1 MIWNIC
7 LFLSIGIICLSLLF
21 SFGLSRGNS
30 LNMRFRKI
38 KNIIFVSAFL
48 AVYCLYIPIFH
59 EKVTAGLFFVP
70 EIIIYSLNA
79 TMRTFTLMDISF
91 IIGSVNKSTD
101 FYELYTVYMTVLS
114 VLSPILSVGYVF
126 SFIRGA
132 TATLQFSLSR
142 NRDMYVFS
150 QLNSESI
157 ALAMDIKRNHRKAA
171 IVFADVKQDSSS
183 DNSSLTVQAQGIHA
197 VLFKKGI
204 FSINFRVHS
213 KRKNLYFFTISDN
226 EELNVD
232 QALKLFKGYGDRENT
247 FLYVFSTSA
256 VSDLLVSGINDSKI
270 RVRRVNRE
278 QAVVN
283 NILYTK
289 GNVLFDKA
297 FHIDGK
303 TKKISAVVIGLGK
316 CGVEMVKALSW
327 YCQMD
332 GYTLEVNAFDSD
344 PSAGDRFT
352 AECPELMDEKYNG
365 KNKDGDA
372 HYKINIHAGVAVNS
386 LEFSEKL
393 KNIGNITYTFVSL
406 GDDNADVAAA
416 SYLRMLFERMKIHPV
431 IHAVVHNSDLK
442 NSLEDLSDFH
452 GQSYDINF
460 LGDSRELFSEAE
472 IINSELE
479 ENALRLH
486 KLWGDEKLFWS
497 SEYYY
502 RSSVSSAIHR
512 QARIF
517 CKVKG
522 YRGDSDELTEQDI
535 ERIRIIEHKRWNAYM
550 RAEGFVYSGSTEGST
565 RNNLAKKHNLM
576 VPFDELSDSD
586 KEKDFNIEELLIF
599 NKNK

>member
-1 MIWNIC
+1 M
-7 LFLSIGIICLSLLF
+7 GIICLSLLF
-21 SFGLSRGNS
+21 SFVLSCGNS

-48 AVYCLYIPIFH
+48 AVYCLFIPIYS
-59 EKVTAGLFFVP
+59 EQVAGVFAVP

-79 TMRTFTLMDISF
+79 TMRTFTLTDISF
-91 IIGSVNKSTD
+91 IIRSVNKNAD
-101 FYELYTVYMTVLS
+101 FCELYTVYMTILS

-132 TATLQFSLSR
+132 TAAFQFSLSR

-157 ALAMDIKRNHRKAA
+157 ALARDIKRNHRKAA
-171 IVFADVKQDSSS
+171 IVFADVKQDNSS

-197 VLFKKGI
+197 ILFKKGI
-204 FSINFRVHS
+204 FSINFHVHS

-226 EELNVD
+226 EERNVD
-232 QALKLFKGYGDRENT
+232 QALKLFKGYGDHENT
-247 FLYVFSTSA
+247 FLYIFSTSA
-256 VSDLLVSGINDSKI
+256 VSDLLVSGITDSKI

-278 QAVVN
+278 QAVIN

-289 GNVLFDKA
+289 GNVLFDNA

-303 TKKISAVVIGLGK
+303 LKKISAVIIGLGK
-316 CGVEMVKALSW
+316 CGVEMTKALSW

-332 GYTLEVNAFDSD
+332 GYTLEINAFESD
-344 PSAGDRFT
+344 LSAADRFT
-352 AECPELMDEKYNG
+352 VECPELMDEKYNG
-365 KNKDGDA
+365 KNEDGDA
-372 HYKINIHAGVAVNS
+372 QYRINIHSGVSVNS
-386 LEFSEKL
+386 VEFAEKL
-393 KNIGNITYTFVSL
+393 KSIGSITYAFVSL
-406 GDDNADVAAA
+406 GDDDANVEAA
-416 SYLRMLFERMKIHPV
+416 SYLRMLFERMKINPV
-431 IHAVVHNSDLK
+431 IHAVIHNSDLK
-442 NSLEDLSDFH
+442 KSLEDISNFY
-452 GQSYDINF
+452 GQSYNIDF

-502 RSSVSSAIHR
+502 RSSVASAIHR

-517 CKVKG
+517 CNVKG
-522 YRGDSDELTEQDI
+522 YCDDADKLTEQDI
-535 ERIRIIEHKRWNAYM
+535 QRIKIIEHKRWNAYM
-550 RAEGFVYSGSTEGST
+550 RAEGFVYSGSVASST
-565 RNNLAKKHNLM
+565 RNNLAKKHNLL
-576 VPFDELSDSD
+576 VDFTDLPDSD
-586 KEKDFNIEELLIF
+586 KDKDFNIGELLIF